1 MATIYEHITLSP
13 DTKLG
18 HIDEQGDIFGYIETS
33 GQEEYVGRVDYDEGV
48 VYLLV
53 LEEDTE
59 IALGWIDE
67 KNKIIASF
75 EEEDIEI
82 GYVKDNGDL
91 YYYIAKN
98 DSHYIG
104 RVSDI
109 TDPVEGAA
117 AMLIFFEF
125 EEDDEDTIE

>member
-1 MATIYEHITLSP
+1 MATIYEHIPLSP